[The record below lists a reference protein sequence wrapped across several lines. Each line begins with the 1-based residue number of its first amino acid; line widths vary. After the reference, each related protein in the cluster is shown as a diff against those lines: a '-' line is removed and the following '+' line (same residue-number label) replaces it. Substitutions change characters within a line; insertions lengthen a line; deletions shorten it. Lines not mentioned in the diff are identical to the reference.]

1 MFYIHQTHAYIESVQ
16 KKVYHF
22 FQWAAILR
30 QLSYLLPITSSGREK
45 ASKYVKLRQLAPIK
59 RRECTFFWS
68 DFYKHTYIH
77 TIHTRSMSCKKMA
90 VCFSFFGEKLM
101 KLYNI
106 IWVTLKR
113 AAAGAIFFLRC
124 INQCCCI
131 YIIARGFRELL
142 YVLCSSNGIYM
153 VLFT

>member
-1 MFYIHQTHAYIESVQ
+1 MILKSIVCSLIVYWVICTRSKTKACFTFIKHMHTYSLSR
-16 KKVYHF
+16 KKFHF

-30 QLSYLLPITSSGREK
+30 QLSYLLHHEAGREK
-45 ASKYVKLRQLAPIK
+45 VSKYVKLRQLAPIK

-68 DFYKHTYIH
+68 DFYKHTYIQY
-77 TIHTRSMSCKKMA
+77 TRSMSCKKMA

-113 AAAGAIFFLRC
+113 AAAGAIFF
-124 INQCCCI
+124 
-131 YIIARGFRELL
+131 
-142 YVLCSSNGIYM
+142 S
-153 VLFT
+153 